1 MTTIALQF
9 ILKQWKWVLIILLLI
24 VAYLFYL
31 NNKSLKK
38 EVTRQ
43 TTNVEVLNSKL
54 ETYRITVNTHVKKI
68 NGKDS
73 LISLNVG
80 KIQALTYTV
89 NQYKDFEAT
98 NNQTITELKIKL
110 KTAENSSNIETN
122 TITNTVSILKDSC
135 FSQKTEWQDIS
146 GCILKGK
153 ISIQTVNR
161 DSLFAVINTVSK
173 HNFWFVHWGEKVSSL
188 TAVSKNPNTTIAGL
202 KFVILKH

>member
-1 MTTIALQF
+1 MITLVLQF
-9 ILKQWKWVLIILLLI
+9 LLKQWKYVLIILLLI
-24 VAYLFYL
+24 VAYLFYM
-31 NNKSLKK
+31 NNKTLKK
-38 EVTRQ
+38 EVTMQ

-89 NQYKDFEAT
+89 NQYKDFEVT

-110 KTAENSSNIETN
+110 KTADNSSNIVTNTVTN
-122 TITNTVSILKDSC
+122 TIAILKDSC

-173 HNFWFVHWGEKVSSL
+173 HNFWFVHWGEKISSL
-188 TAVSKNPNTTIAGL
+188 TAVSKNPNTQITGL
-202 KFVILKH
+202 EFIILKH